1 MSSNECNERVNTR
14 LFARASLWA
23 NNVSRNT
30 WSPSSLLFMHT
41 QTRAYM
47 GKIPR
52 KFALAMVNRCPAKKK
67 KKTRST
73 VVNKFSCCKNF
84 SFQSHSRAL
93 LCLSA
98 SKLFHTGKFTQGREV
113 YEKLRPPNGKSASSL
128 PLFFFFRKN
137 AWKRKE
143 KGRGGISTSRQI
155 KMNPKITRSSTAY
168 VRITN
173 ESPECEYLSTISS
186 ESWVLFLVLII
197 LYG

>member
-67 KKTRST
+67 KKRGQPLLI
-73 VVNKFSCCKNF
+73 NF
-84 SFQSHSRAL
+84 LVAKIFPSSRIHEPSSVWVPSSF
-93 LCLSA
+93 
-98 SKLFHTGKFTQGREV
+98 FTQGNSHRD
-113 YEKLRPPNGKSASSL
+113 EKFTRSCDRRMERVLL
-128 PLFFFFRKN
+128 LFLFFFF
-137 AWKRKE
+137 
-143 KGRGGISTSRQI
+143 
-155 KMNPKITRSSTAY
+155 
-168 VRITN
+168 
-173 ESPECEYLSTISS
+173 LS
-186 ESWVLFLVLII
+186 
-197 LYG
+197 

>member
-1 MSSNECNERVNTR
+1 MHALRCEQITFREIRGPR
-14 LFARASLWA
+14 PLFFLCTHRRAHTWEKFHG
-23 NNVSRNT
+23 NSRSQ
-30 WSPSSLLFMHT
+30 WWIGVP
-41 QTRAYM
+41 Q
-47 GKIPR
+47 
-52 KFALAMVNRCPAKKK
+52 KKK

-128 PLFFFFRKN
+128 LLFFFFFFRKN

-143 KGRGGISTSRQI
+143 KGGGGGISTSRQI

-186 ESWVLFLVLII
+186 EPWVLFLVLII